1 MISIEIKLL
10 KSKQQVLPLV
20 ILIFVLLFMAFV
32 DFWIGTKQNQLA
44 GAELAGFISIRAS
57 QSTLPALFFIFW
69 VLQRTTHLINTG
81 YYKMLLTMGWPR
93 HKLFIYNIF
102 QVVFH
107 SLIYMLLNFICYAA
121 LSFFNNTNPLLLIF
135 HTDYN
140 SIFSQFLY
148 LAITGFVA
156 ITISFLRP
164 NSVMSLPILV
174 YWILEGWLVGFIQ
187 RKLESNAEDF
197 FPLQAMK
204 QIISENLLG
213 TQQIILIA
221 GYTLL
226 FLLALHFSIQK
237 RMFV

>member
-10 KSKQQVLPLV
+10 KSKQQVLPV
-20 ILIFVLLFMAFV
+20 AILIFALFFMAFV
-32 DFWIGTKQNQLA
+32 DFWIGTKQSQLA
-44 GAELAGFISIRAS
+44 GAELAAFISIRAN
-57 QSTLPALFFIFW
+57 QSTLSALFFIFW
-69 VLQRTTHLINTG
+69 VLQRTTHLINPG
-81 YYKMLLTMGWPR
+81 YYKMLLTIGWPR

-107 SLIYMLLNFICYAA
+107 SSIFMLLNFICYAA
-121 LSFFNNTNPLLLIF
+121 LSIFNDTNPLQLIF

-164 NSVMSLPILV
+164 NSVMALPILV
-174 YWILEGWLVGFIQ
+174 YWILESWLVGFIQ
-187 RKLESNAEDF
+187 RKLESNAGHF
-197 FPLQAMK
+197 FPFQAMK

-213 TQQIILIA
+213 TQQIIFIA

-226 FLLALHFSIQK
+226 FLLVLHFSIQK